1 MQAGR
6 WIIER
11 WSNRLLKQNN
21 HEVRTSIP
29 PPWGMCALRCGS
41 PVATSAVGRSTDRGD
56 SRDACPDRR
65 GQGIFVTAFRQG
77 CGSPVATSA
86 AGRSTDR
93 GDSRDA
99 NRLDVCQGGFSSQ
112 GSVQGVPCALT
123 GYPNSLK
130 PSAPAGGI
138 FMFKEEI

>member
-1 MQAGR
+1 MA
-6 WIIER
+6 EYF
-11 WSNRLLKQNN
+11 

-29 PPWGMCALRCGS
+29 PYGVCALCEANRLDVCQGGFSSQGS
-41 PVATSAVGRSTDRGD
+41 V
-56 SRDACPDRR
+56 
-65 GQGIFVTAFRQG
+65 QG

-99 NRLDVCQGGFSSQ
+99 CPDRRSRGIFVAS
-112 GSVQGVPCALT
+112 SVQGVPCALA

-130 PSAPAGGI
+130 PSTLQAV
-138 FMFKEEI
+138 FLCQKEEI